1 MKKIVSVL
9 IVLIL
14 VFIGIGCT
22 GDKSEYQNGS
32 NSNAVQPAQPAPVA
46 TPEAVGLV
54 ILDSKLG
61 KEEYGGYIV
70 TGSAQSDKNQSYAEV
85 NVKFYDSTGAVL
97 QSGMTNI
104 IDLKAGEKWNF
115 KVYGPGSDLHVANYT
130 IATTSNS

>member
-1 MKKIVSVL
+1 MKKL
-9 IVLIL
+9 ISILSIFIL
-14 VFIGIGCT
+14 VFLTLGCT
-22 GDKSEYQNGS
+22 GNKSEYQNGS
-32 NSNAVQPAQPAPVA
+32 NSDAVQPAPVT
-46 TPEAVGLV
+46 TPEAVNLV

-85 NVKFYDSTGAVL
+85 DVKFYDSTGAVL

-104 IDLKAGEKWNF
+104 MDLKAGEKWNF